1 VRRAK
6 VKDKQPVRP
15 KPVLALALRVWS
27 EASRFSNVH
36 DLRALEEQVLER
48 VRRLSG
54 RENSGVVRTPP
65 VLPAEAFRHGREWA
79 VRPEPLRPVQAD
91 RRDEL
96 RPLVV
101 RDNHTFRG
109 KKKGP

>member
-1 VRRAK
+1 VRKAK

-15 KPVLALALRVWS
+15 RPVPALALRVWS
-27 EASRFSNVH
+27 VASRFSNVH
-36 DLRALEEQVLER
+36 GLRVLEQQVLER

-54 RENSGVVRTPP
+54 LENSGVVHTPP
-65 VLPAEAFRHGREWA
+65 VLPAEVFRHGREWA
-79 VRPEPLRPVQAD
+79 VRPEPRRLAQAD

-96 RPLVV
+96 RRLVV
-101 RDNHTFRG
+101 LDNHTFRG